1 MGFNYVIQRNWLNL
15 KRHRLTIYVSI
26 PIFTFMMA
34 LIGSIYSK
42 SLVDIFF
49 QVPVFQAIINN
60 KNIPN
65 SGMLIWFLI
74 FTSIFI
80 MIFPAVGIFLGVR
93 MLPFNERDGKEL
105 IFSTKISIF
114 KYFFENFILAMI
126 LVPLTA
132 SPIFIVSVLYLGITT
147 DTVVSMAIAVILPI
161 SFVMVVAM
169 VSVFGASIKN
179 STRIGYTFGSI
190 FYIVCFVLDLLTSEI
205 SSSRFQFRFLN
216 QYYTISVSFLNNF
229 SPLYQMGIIENASQR
244 TWNVS
249 YLLACLI
256 VVITI
261 FILTLVFLYRTDYI
275 ESRGGSISQITTKNE
290 NKRKLVSK
298 FSFIRTPIESVL
310 SKVGWKYPAF
320 RDQLQSSAGFFI
332 LYTIVTTLLVM
343 VVVIAYPGNT
353 NMKEILPS
361 LNQSVLS
368 NPIFAGFMFGHVVN
382 VTNGANLEG
391 FLLFKLL
398 TFHWMYYGPFL
409 FIGTYYVVMR
419 DKNDKYDEI
428 TWSLPQSRSSVLISR
443 TGATI
448 LYFWITI
455 FINWLGLWATI
466 PILATYMTIT
476 PPNVTATIITFIFLA
491 LGYSLFLILF
501 IAIAVTVNSRYVII
515 TLVGVFILAIFIPI
529 VSYSTKTIWLDYLSP
544 FKYFDVVGL
553 LINQVN
559 VVTTAI
565 PTILIGGIIVLVI
578 YIASIK
584 VITPR
589 KDIV

>member
-1 MGFNYVIQRNWLNL
+1 
-15 KRHRLTIYVSI
+15 
-26 PIFTFMMA
+26 
-34 LIGSIYSK
+34 
-42 SLVDIFF
+42 
-49 QVPVFQAIINN
+49 
-60 KNIPN
+60 
-65 SGMLIWFLI
+65 
-74 FTSIFI
+74 
-80 MIFPAVGIFLGVR
+80 
-93 MLPFNERDGKEL
+93 
-105 IFSTKISIF
+105 
-114 KYFFENFILAMI
+114 
-126 LVPLTA
+126 
-132 SPIFIVSVLYLGITT
+132 
-147 DTVVSMAIAVILPI
+147 
-161 SFVMVVAM
+161 
-169 VSVFGASIKN
+169 
-179 STRIGYTFGSI
+179 
-190 FYIVCFVLDLLTSEI
+190 
-205 SSSRFQFRFLN
+205 
-216 QYYTISVSFLNNF
+216 
-229 SPLYQMGIIENASQR
+229 MGIIENASQR